1 MRLGARI
8 EFISARGL
16 GAILSNLFALLLL
29 LALAL
34 PAHAQSNSPPFFQ
47 SGSVH
52 RLIKGD
58 SQPGHAVGAPVL
70 ANDPDGADTL
80 TYTLSGLDGVF
91 FAIDGSS
98 GQLWV
103 IEPLDH
109 DVRSRFF
116 VMVRA
121 TDSGGLYD
129 TVPVTI
135 DVTDVDGLGDVVLS
149 SSHVRVGTELSA
161 TLYDPDGNLSVM
173 GWKWANS
180 RDKVTWTDIA
190 QADSATYMP
199 MAADSGKHLR
209 ARATYVDNYGTVK
222 TSESLTGKVLE
233 PSQDNFPPEFPYF
246 ESGVREVVK
255 AIPVGEPVG
264 LPVLAS
270 DLDRDLLTYQLSGEA
285 SAFFTID
292 PNTAQLQAKNSI
304 ESQQLSRYFGV
315 VDVFDGRG
323 GSDSITL
330 RIDVV
335 DMLLQMGPA
344 AASEHQVGNQQKPVS
359 TPAANVTSSDPQK
372 GTVGSNSSGP
382 TAHDSGAAQTPVA
395 NFAPVSEQTW
405 DPTSFGAAS
414 SPGVAASSV
423 YSTPIPSTVQRNS
436 AAEDI
441 LSRAREGTGGP
452 AKEQGEAVADIERP
466 GSPTSMQGEI
476 TGESQT
482 SSGLPKLIPFLPG
495 WLNWFLLTFVL
506 GVVALLAWML
516 LNRKEM
522 EPLSVR
528 TTLPSPSVGPV
539 RRIAPLRPLAPSEGE
554 TSDSQVES
562 DQESGSKEDR
572 DY

>member
-16 GAILSNLFALLLL
+16 GAILSNLFVLLLL
-29 LALAL
+29 LTLAL

-149 SSHVRVGTELSA
+149 TSDVRVGTELSA
-161 TLYDPDGNLSVM
+161 TLNDLEGNLSIM
-173 GWKWANS
+173 GWQWANS
-180 RDKVTWTDIA
+180 PDKVTWTDIA
-190 QADSATYMP
+190 HADSATYMP
-199 MAADSGKHLR
+199 MAADLGKHLR

-233 PSQDNFPPEFPYF
+233 PSQINFPPEFPYF
-246 ESGVREVVK
+246 ESGVREVIK
-255 AIPVGEPVG
+255 AIPVGELVG
-264 LPVLAS
+264 VPVLAS
-270 DLDRDLLTYQLSGEA
+270 DLDQDLLTYQLSGEA
-285 SAFFTID
+285 AAFFTID
-292 PNTAQLQAKNSI
+292 PQTAQLQAKNSI

-323 GSDSITL
+323 GSDSLTL

-335 DMLLQMGPA
+335 DMLPERGPA
-344 AASEHQVGNQQKPVS
+344 AASEQQAGNQQEPVS
-359 TPAANVTSSDPQK
+359 TPAPNVASSDPQK

-382 TAHDSGAAQTPVA
+382 AAHDSGAAATPVA
-395 NFAPVSEQTW
+395 DYAAVSKQTS
-405 DPTSFGAAS
+405 DPTSVGGAS

-423 YSTPIPSTVQRNS
+423 SSAPISSTAQENSGADIP
-436 AAEDI
+436 A
-441 LSRAREGTGGP
+441 RAREGSGGN
-452 AKEQGEAVADIERP
+452 AKEQEEAVADIERP
-466 GSPTSMQGEI
+466 GYPTSLQEEI
-476 TGESQT
+476 AGESQT

-516 LNRKEM
+516 LNRDKM

-528 TTLPSPSVGPV
+528 TTLPAPSVGPV
-539 RRIAPLRPLAPSEGE
+539 RRIAPLRPLAPSKGE
-554 TSDSQVES
+554 SGDSQVDS
-562 DQESGSKEDR
+562 DQASGSKEDR
-572 DY
+572 EY